1 MHEYKVEVE
10 REGRWWMVHVSDIDG
25 LTQARRIS
33 EIEEMARSLIAI
45 STDTPLDDVAVHITS
60 ITVPG
65 VGDVA
70 EKAAEITRLR
80 AEAHRLEAAAGQAA
94 SDYAKVMTREGV
106 PVRDIAELLDIS
118 PQRVSQIANST
129 YEK

>member
-1 MHEYKVEVE
+1 MNPT
-10 REGRWWMVHVSDIDG
+10 RCGRQSLDSPSLAVNTRAESRPD
-25 LTQARRIS
+25 ARR
-33 EIEEMARSLIAI
+33 ATADRKARLPRSLIAI

-80 AEAHRLEAAAGQAA
+80 AEAQRLEAAAGPA
-94 SDYAKVMTREGV
+94 TTPR
-106 PVRDIAELLDIS
+106 
-118 PQRVSQIANST
+118 
-129 YEK
+129 

>member
-10 REGRWWMVHVSDIDG
+10 REGRWWMLHVSDIDG

-80 AEAHRLEAAAGQAA
+80 AEAQRLEAAAGQAA

>member
-1 MHEYKVEVE
+1 
-10 REGRWWMVHVSDIDG
+10 
-25 LTQARRIS
+25 LP
-33 EIEEMARSLIAI
+33 RSLIAI

-80 AEAHRLEAAAGQAA
+80 AEAQRLEAAAGQAA
-94 SDYAKVMTREGV
+94 SDYAKVNAPRGR
-106 PVRDIAELLDIS
+106 PS
-118 PQRVSQIANST
+118 S
-129 YEK
+129 

>member
-1 MHEYKVEVE
+1 MHEYKVDVE

-70 EKAAEITRLR
+70 EKAQRSPVSAPRLS
-80 AEAHRLEAAAGQAA
+80 ASRLPPARRPA
-94 SDYAKVMTREGV
+94 TTPR
-106 PVRDIAELLDIS
+106 
-118 PQRVSQIANST
+118 
-129 YEK
+129 